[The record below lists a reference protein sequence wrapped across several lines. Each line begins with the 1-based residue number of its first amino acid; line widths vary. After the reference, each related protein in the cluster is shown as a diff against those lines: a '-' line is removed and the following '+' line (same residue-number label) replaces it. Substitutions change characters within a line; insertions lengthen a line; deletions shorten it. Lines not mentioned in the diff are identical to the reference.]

1 MLYTWQWNRS
11 HSLLYGVFLSNW
23 YALTACQY
31 AQISLLSAS
40 YPVAPPTTT
49 HTHTHAR
56 AFNILYS
63 NIYDIYMY
71 MCTCIVHTHGW
82 QLKVIWHQI
91 ILMDFFF
98 FAAAI
103 FCAFVDEGTKYNN
116 NIIIMLLAVKCIV
129 DWSHIQTHKWAA
141 CITKARGQR
150 VVRTRR
156 ENKTGQNKNQQ
167 HSREKEKYTENVP
180 PNWIPA
186 LHDLWLHFVCCCH
199 GFACAEC
206 WCFRFFF
213 FCIFVESVGRR
224 WHAVPAARK
233 YTRKY
238 IAFITESNGITIG
251 IISHIRGVLGE
262 NSEYV

>member
-1 MLYTWQWNRS
+1 
-11 HSLLYGVFLSNW
+11 
-23 YALTACQY
+23 
-31 AQISLLSAS
+31 
-40 YPVAPPTTT
+40 
-49 HTHTHAR
+49 
-56 AFNILYS
+56 
-63 NIYDIYMY
+63 
-71 MCTCIVHTHGW
+71 
-82 QLKVIWHQI
+82 
-91 ILMDFFF
+91 
-98 FAAAI
+98 
-103 FCAFVDEGTKYNN
+103 
-116 NIIIMLLAVKCIV
+116 MLLAVKCIV

-213 FCIFVESVGRR
+213 FAFLWSRWADDDMRCQQHANTPENTSHLLQSQMASQSASSATSVVFWAKTVNMYRML
-224 WHAVPAARK
+224 
-233 YTRKY
+233 
-238 IAFITESNGITIG
+238 
-251 IISHIRGVLGE
+251 HIVSRFAMKCV
-262 NSEYV
+262 SPH